1 MAVKKK
7 FDLKALVSA
16 PQSGFRTKIVPV
28 KEWEGAKVVLR
39 EPSPEGWGRWREI
52 MTPPDPKEGEQPV
65 KLSISEETQR
75 NIRAD
80 AVMFID
86 VLLDEERQP
95 VFALSEL
102 EDVIAFY
109 GPVHARL
116 LKQAMDLTTSPE
128 EAEKKSES
136 QIPNS

>member
-1 MAVKKK
+1 
-7 FDLKALVSA
+7 
-16 PQSGFRTKIVPV
+16 
-28 KEWEGAKVVLR
+28 
-39 EPSPEGWGRWREI
+39 
-52 MTPPDPKEGEQPV
+52 MTPPEPKEGEQPV